1 MVPTRVD
8 LIPVISRLADLFPGS
23 ASPEFAPKPLKKTEN
38 LAEIEAGCDF
48 YPVFPGETGIYGE
61 PMPGIA

>member
-1 MVPTRVD
+1 LPAHADR
-8 LIPVISRLADLFPGS
+8 IPVISRLADLFPGS
-23 ASPEFAPKPLKKTEN
+23 ANPEFATKPLKKTEN

-61 PMPGIA
+61 PLPAIA